1 MFTTPGKE
9 FCHADAVLEGI
20 LRDVFFAS
28 LAAKAHRISRERV
41 LLGFLLMI
49 GDFAT
54 LSSFTG
60 NTFFLFCNVPLH
72 YYLFKRKN
80 NSCIWL
86 FGVFRSLDFS
96 QELHTSLRL
105 YLELI
110 FKVNPY
116 RWRVHGSPGLWSHR
130 SYPGHWQWWHFTS
143 LHHLQGIGFGPGLLE
158 YTKCL
163 SSVATWFSS
172 LLEMDLFSFYQC
184 VRISV
189 WTSKEYPW

>member
-72 YYLFKRKN
+72 YYLFKRITTHAFD
-80 NSCIWL
+80 C
-86 FGVFRSLDFS
+86 
-96 QELHTSLRL
+96 
-105 YLELI
+105 
-110 FKVNPY
+110 
-116 RWRVHGSPGLWSHR
+116 
-130 SYPGHWQWWHFTS
+130 
-143 LHHLQGIGFGPGLLE
+143 LE
-158 YTKCL
+158 Y
-163 SSVATWFSS
+163 SG
-172 LLEMDLFSFYQC
+172 
-184 VRISV
+184 V
-189 WTSKEYPW
+189 WIFRRNYIQVFAYI